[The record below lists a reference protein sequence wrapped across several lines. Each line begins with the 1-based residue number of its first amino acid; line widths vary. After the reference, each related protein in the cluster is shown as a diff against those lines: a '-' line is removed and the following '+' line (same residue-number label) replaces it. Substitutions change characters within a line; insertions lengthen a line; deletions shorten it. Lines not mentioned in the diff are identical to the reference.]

1 MFFFGL
7 ACEYNVHKGNCFEA
21 IEECPGPKKKRV
33 SKQTVNQPIQ
43 DHLTIRVK

>member
-1 MFFFGL
+1 M
-7 ACEYNVHKGNCFEA
+7 HKGNCFEA

-33 SKQTVNQPIQ
+33 SKQTVNQPLY